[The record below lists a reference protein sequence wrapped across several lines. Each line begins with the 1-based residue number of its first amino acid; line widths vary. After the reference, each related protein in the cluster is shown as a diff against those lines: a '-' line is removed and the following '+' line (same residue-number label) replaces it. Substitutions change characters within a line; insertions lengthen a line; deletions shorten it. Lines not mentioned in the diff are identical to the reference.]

1 LKYSPLNNN
10 SQEKIDGL
18 SIFLFIVL
26 VIIGFLSISSATSD
40 VNQEFYSLSPTA
52 IKQLIWIGGSIVII
66 FTILYSNVVVID
78 YFTYGFY
85 AVAILLN
92 IAVLFLGREV
102 SGAKSWF
109 GFGGIGIQPSEFAK
123 VATAMALARRQK
135 YRHLFIDLPTSHGD
149 NFDPKRYGKCIGFL
163 ILLSSLVS
171 RRITWIYFDLCGLVD
186 VFGNL

>member
-123 VATAMALARRQK
+123 VATAMALAK
-135 YRHLFIDLPTSHGD
+135 YLGTYGIRFQGAKNIAICLLIFLLPMAIILIQNDTGSALV
-149 NFDPKRYGKCIGFL
+149 FL
-163 ILLSSLVS
+163 S
-171 RRITWIYFDLCGLVD
+171 F
-186 VFGNL
+186 